1 MQGIVIRDADA
12 ARDKAAMLSFI
23 MGSQHYEHAIE
34 PNRRLDPPV
43 TEEHFARLAKQL
55 EEQEGRIFIAE
66 DAGGAALGWG
76 VVGGYMG
83 EVFVVSEERHYAYI
97 FELFVVE
104 AMRGKG
110 IGRALIAACE
120 DWAKTKGFKTILIGV
135 LAGNTSAAGLYR
147 SAGYADYAI
156 ELMKYLR

>member
-1 MQGIVIRDADA
+1 MQDIRIREADP
-12 ARDKAAMLSFI
+12 ARDRPAMLSFI
-23 MGSQHYEHAIE
+23 MGSQHFEHAIA

-43 TEEHFARLAKQL
+43 AGEHLARLVQHL
-55 EEQEGRIFIAE
+55 EEREGRIFLAE
-66 DAGGAALGWG
+66 DADGTPLGWG

-83 EVFVVSEERHYAYI
+83 EVFVVPEERHHAYI

-120 DWAKTKGFKTILIGV
+120 DWAKTKDFKTILIGV
-135 LAGNTSAAGLYR
+135 LAGNASAAGLYR
-147 SAGYADYAI
+147 SAGYGDYAI
-156 ELMKYLR
+156 ELKKYLR

>member
-1 MQGIVIRDADA
+1 MDGIHIREADWT
-12 ARDKAAMLSFI
+12 RDKPAMLGFI

-43 TEEHFARLAKQL
+43 AEEHLARLTKQL
-55 EEQEGRIFIAE
+55 EEHEGRIFIAE
-66 DAGGAALGWG
+66 DADGTALGWG

-83 EVFVVSEERHYAYI
+83 EAFVVSEERHYAYI

-120 DWAKTKGFKTILIGV
+120 DWAKTKDFKTILIGV
-135 LAGNTSAAGLYR
+135 LAGNASAAGLYR

-156 ELMKYLR
+156 ELKKYLR